1 MPIIKTDAQGVIKMS
16 SSIARP
22 GSDGVVR
29 QATSAWASDKSGVIR
44 RVHGGGG
51 QPSTR
56 DYIFRSGIWS
66 DTLLTVHTHEGDY
79 TESGGTINIVTDNM
93 AGPTFLISSSLILKA
108 STTTETSETLMRYTK
123 LGIDLYSESEAG
135 SYAYVNVI
143 NRSGLPSDTYK
154 VDVGSGVFDNV
165 IVLNLS
171 GLTAQECA
179 GGVKYNTSAM
189 QGHVQRTTIRAI
201 WLS

>member
-1 MPIIKTDAQGVIKMS
+1 MPIIKTDAQGIIKTS

-44 RVHGGGG
+44 RVYGGGS

-56 DYIFRSGIWS
+56 DYIFKSGIWS

-79 TESGGTINIVTDNM
+79 TESGGTINIVNDNTT
-93 AGPTFLISSSLILKA
+93 GTTFAIFAKLILKE
-108 STTTETSETLMRYTK
+108 STTAQTSATFMRYTK
-123 LGIDLYSESEAG
+123 LGIDLHSESEDG
-135 SYAYVNVI
+135 SYASLSLTDRI
-143 NRSGLPSDTYK
+143 GIPSSGYGVSID
-154 VDVGSGVFDNV
+154 GGVFDNV
-165 IVLNLS
+165 VILNLS
-171 GLTAQECA
+171 GVTAEECA
-179 GGVKYNTSAM
+179 GGVQYLLTAT
-189 QGHVQRTTIRAI
+189 QGYVQRTTIRAI